1 MVSKCVIYNQLQIS
15 LYFLL
20 IEITVS
26 ERLPI
31 QNIPLIYERTAL
43 YFIFENI
50 ELTEEYKNC
59 EIVALPK
66 IYKKSPVPFTF
77 QKDSPYWQIFNYYLI
92 RMKENSA
99 EMRFDSLYKPI
110 PQFCPDLTGEPLG
123 FESMI
128 SAFLVFIVGFAMV
141 LTILIFECLLKNRV
155 LGTSLTSQ
163 KLTKIFFTE

>member
-1 MVSKCVIYNQLQIS
+1 MISNSFLQIQT
-15 LYFLL
+15 L
-20 IEITVS
+20 VS

-31 QNIPLIYERTAL
+31 QNIPLTYERTAL

-59 EIVALPK
+59 EIIALPK

-77 QKDSPYWQIFNYYLI
+77 QKNSPYWQIFNYYLI

-128 SAFLVFIVGFAMV
+128 SAFLVFIIGFLIV
-141 LTILIFECLLKNRV
+141 LTILMFECLLKNLV
-155 LGTSLTSQ
+155 VGKSLTPQ
-163 KLTKIFFTE
+163 KVSK